1 MGNKITPNQTGVN
14 SLLVFELPAEFD
26 FKFGTVPLRVLAT
39 SRSILM
45 ATSARGPRAIR
56 TRQIKIS
63 PIRLVRDWKH
73 QA

>member
-45 ATSARGPRAIR
+45 ATSARGPSG
-56 TRQIKIS
+56 QDKS
-63 PIRLVRDWKH
+63 KFRLSDWCRDWKH